1 MQIFLDCMNRDVIKK
16 LLPTG
21 LIDGITTNPSIL
33 RKEGGDVKAVLAD
46 ICAMVPGPVSIEV
59 IEKEPEAV
67 YQQGLRIAA
76 FAKNAVV
83 KIPFSEHY
91 LPVIKRLA
99 DEGIAL
105 NITLIF
111 TPLQALMVSKL
122 GVRYVSPFLG
132 RWDEVGVDGLDLLDQ
147 TIDIKNA
154 YDFDTQILAASIR
167 SVLQWQK
174 AAQMGV
180 DVVTLP
186 PAILEHALRHPLSE
200 RGIMQF
206 DTDWQKSGIQSY
218 F

>member
-59 IEKEPEAV
+59 TEKETEAV

-186 PAILEHALRHPLSE
+186 PAIL
-200 RGIMQF
+200 
-206 DTDWQKSGIQSY
+206 
-218 F
+218 